1 MGNIC
6 HKEIENMHS
15 YVIFKNVQSCRIKS
29 AVPVLD
35 KGTYERQKY

>member
-1 MGNIC
+1 
-6 HKEIENMHS
+6 MHS
-15 YVIFKNVQSCRIKS
+15 YMYIIFKNVQSCIIKS